1 MRYGFIAKHRSIW
14 PVRTMCW
21 MLAVSPAGFY
31 DWFARGLSARARE
44 SERLIGRIRESFAQ
58 SDRTYGS
65 PRVWRDLR
73 DWGERTSE
81 NRVARWIAQRRPAGA
96 A

>member
-1 MRYGFIAKHRSIW
+1 
-14 PVRTMCW
+14 

-44 SERLIGRIRESFAQ
+44 NERLIGRIRESFAQ

-65 PRVWRDLR
+65 PRVWRD
-73 DWGERTSE
+73 S
-81 NRVARWIAQRRPAGA
+81 RVIGASGPARIGWCG
-96 A
+96 